1 MERRLRIRI
10 EHVPSDDCSIIEEVL
25 VDDNTKF
32 VVAKTGI
39 LTKFNLD
46 PDYVNFL
53 TDYANV
59 VAVVDIE
66 LNKQFKDE
74 IWRYPIILPQHGP
87 SLSAAR
93 ALYRKYNKIVE
104 VIKVVNHKNKSF
116 NLLVNPTK
124 PGVGTPYRLYV
135 DDQMITEKFYPYNL
149 PSFLQLEENVFLDLP
164 KGTHNIKLESLGN
177 NILKINGFA
186 CDDLIMAN
194 INVNELSF
202 QIQ

>member
-10 EHVPSDDCSIIEEVL
+10 EHVPSDDCSIVEEVL
-25 VDDNTKF
+25 VDDTTKF

-39 LTKFNLD
+39 LTEFNLD

-66 LNKQFKDE
+66 INTQFKL
-74 IWRYPIILPQHGP
+74 LPQHGP

-104 VIKVVNHKNKSF
+104 VIKVTDHKDNSF
-116 NLLVNPTK
+116 KLLTTPTK
-124 PGVGTPYRLYV
+124 PGLGTPYRLYV

-149 PSFLQLEENVFLDLP
+149 PSFLQLEENVFLDLS
-164 KGTHNIKLESLGN
+164 KGTHSIKLESLGN
-177 NILKINGFA
+177 NILKINSFA
-186 CDDLIMAN
+186 CDDLIIAN
-194 INVNELSF
+194 ISVNELSF